1 MHFYGSRSGHLLAER
16 RKLLPNTAAIQEVHT
31 HDTNTYT
38 QQAPAVGHW
47 HSLPSASCS
56 EPYGKQAFQ
65 FCSKPHQHRLRL
77 PGWQSQPK
85 RKGARGQR
93 SQIPP
98 CCWCD
103 PSRKGLRHVWCR
115 REKSRE
121 PRAVRCCSLKAVTTS
136 VCTLGTSGS
145 SVDNLAAAESCRVNS
160 DVINGRKKK

>member
-103 PSRKGLRHVWCR
+103 PSRKGLRCSAEERKVG
-115 REKSRE
+115 SRE
-121 PRAVRCCSLKAVTTS
+121 LSDAAVWKLLLHQSVLWEHLDPVLTTWQQLKAVELTQTW
-136 VCTLGTSGS
+136 
-145 SVDNLAAAESCRVNS
+145 
-160 DVINGRKKK
+160 